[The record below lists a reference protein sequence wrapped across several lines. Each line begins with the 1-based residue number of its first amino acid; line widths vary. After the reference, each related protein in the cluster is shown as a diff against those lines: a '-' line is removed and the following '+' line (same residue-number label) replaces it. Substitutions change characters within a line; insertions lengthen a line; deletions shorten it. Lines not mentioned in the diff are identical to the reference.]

1 MQFELKKNLGGG
13 MYSIWR
19 CEYNVFRIMIFPIIR
34 YIVIIYLLIVTIYS
48 MIFILGPEV
57 CSTLFDML
65 KTCSESPSMV
75 SHLAK
80 GIYIFPNSTEN

>member
-1 MQFELKKNLGGG
+1 MCPNGTLN
-13 MYSIWR
+13 YVSSIF
-19 CEYNVFRIMIFPIIR
+19 FRIK
-34 YIVIIYLLIVTIYS
+34 IYLNFSDKLYILLLLIFFFT
-48 MIFILGPEV
+48 LGPEV

>member
-1 MQFELKKNLGGG
+1 
-13 MYSIWR
+13 
-19 CEYNVFRIMIFPIIR
+19 MI
-34 YIVIIYLLIVTIYS
+34 VAIYS

-80 GIYIFPNSTEN
+80 GIFSYTVQLYLRKKKTIALHFKITTR